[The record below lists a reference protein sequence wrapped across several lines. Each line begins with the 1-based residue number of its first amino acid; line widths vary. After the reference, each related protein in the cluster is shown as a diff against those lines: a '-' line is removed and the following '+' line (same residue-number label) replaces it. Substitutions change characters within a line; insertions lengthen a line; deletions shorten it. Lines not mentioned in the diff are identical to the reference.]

1 MTIEDQ
7 YRYMIS
13 GYYGVKEM
21 DSYELKIYV
30 LKEIEN
36 YIREFVRQN
45 PSSNFDFDSE
55 VEKIKEKVSLKTK
68 LQDALLVL
76 NRMDNVPMD
85 LILQIKHKLKEK

>member
-76 NRMDNVPMD
+76 NKMDNVPMD

>member
-13 GYYGVKEM
+13 GYFGVKEM
-21 DSYELKIYV
+21 DSYELKIYM

-36 YIREFVRQN
+36 YIREFVKQN

-76 NRMDNVPMD
+76 NKMDNVPMD

>member
-1 MTIEDQ
+1 M
-7 YRYMIS
+7 
-13 GYYGVKEM
+13 
-21 DSYELKIYV
+21 

-76 NRMDNVPMD
+76 NKMDNVPMD